1 MNSHSTRRQSAV
13 TLMSNSQKLLA
24 ACLLGVSASLLAGCN
39 WSTSLAVETEKTT
52 ESKSGTPATA
62 AETASPVPSTGNSPV
77 TKTPDAATSQAVPAE
92 EESSTEL
99 QPKLEHVDPRQL
111 VGTWQDSFFGTRTLT
126 LNADGTAQMTLEL
139 DFAGRLL
146 YGRRLDFDMQW
157 SVEAGRVTI
166 NILAGRPAK
175 SAKSAMNTWGSRYVY
190 LLDCVEDKQIE
201 MRDSDGSM
209 NHRLQRV
216 PDDETSEPK

>member
-1 MNSHSTRRQSAV
+1 LKR
-13 TLMSNSQKLLA
+13 NSQQLLA
-24 ACLLGVSASLLAGCN
+24 ACLLGVCACLLGVCACLLAGCN
-39 WSTSLAVETEKTT
+39 WSTSLALETEKTT
-52 ESKSGTPATA
+52 ESKPGTPGTVSADPVASTA
-62 AETASPVPSTGNSPV
+62 NPPV
-77 TKTPDAATSQAVPAE
+77 TKIPDAAADQATPAGV
-92 EESSTEL
+92 ESSTEL
-99 QPKLEHVDPRQL
+99 QPSLKHVDPRQL

-166 NILAGRPAK
+166 DILAGRPAK
-175 SAKSAMNTWGSRYVY
+175 SAKSAMKTFGSRYVY